1 MSISF
6 KELKAKILSKEIDT
20 VLVSLSDMQG
30 RLVGK
35 RVTGKAFLDY
45 VHKETHF
52 CNYLYT
58 VDFDM
63 YTVPGFKSSSWD
75 TGYGDM
81 TVIPDQNTIKIL
93 PWLEKTALIL
103 GDAFEHDGVTPLNH
117 STREILKQ
125 AILKANKMGF
135 EPMIGSELEFFL
147 FKQTYEEIHENN
159 YKNLKETSWY
169 IEDYMIFQTSK
180 EENFNQ
186 MLRNS
191 LMDSGVYVECTKG
204 EAAPGQQ
211 EINVVYTDALNM
223 ADNHILIKNAVKEIA
238 YKNNRA
244 ASFMAKYNK
253 DVCGSSCH
261 IHNSLFSAKSNKNIF
276 YDSKDSL
283 GMSKIFKSYVAG
295 QILFL
300 RDLSIFLAPNVNSYK
315 RFQEGSFA
323 PTTAAWGLDNRTAG
337 FRLAG
342 HGNSIRIECRVPGAD
357 VNPYLAFS
365 SLILAGLYGIENNL
379 KLEEPIKGNIY
390 QNKKAKIVPG
400 TLREAIEIAKKSK
413 LLPKIFLP
421 DVLEHYIHS
430 AQWEQSE
437 YDKSVNDW
445 EHKRYFERG

>member
-103 GDAFEHDGVTPLNH
+103 GDAFEHDGVTPLNY

-147 FKQTYEEIHENN
+147 FKQTYEEIYENN

-186 MLRNS
+186 ELRNS

-261 IHNSLFSAKSNKNIF
+261 IHNSLFSSKSKKNIF

-379 KLEEPIKGNIY
+379 KLEDPLKGNIY

>member
-125 AILKANKMGF
+125 AIQKANKMGF

-180 EENFNQ
+180 EESFNQ
-186 MLRNS
+186 ELRNS
-191 LMDSGVYVECTKG
+191 LMESGVYVECTKG

-261 IHNSLFSAKSNKNIF
+261 IHNSLFGTKSKKNIF
-276 YDSKDSL
+276 YDAKDSL
-283 GMSKIFKSYVAG
+283 GMSKTFKSYVAG

-365 SLILAGLYGIENNL
+365 GLILSGLYGIENNL
-379 KLEEPIKGNIY
+379 KLEDPLKGNIY

-400 TLREAIEIAKKSK
+400 TLREAIDIAKKSK